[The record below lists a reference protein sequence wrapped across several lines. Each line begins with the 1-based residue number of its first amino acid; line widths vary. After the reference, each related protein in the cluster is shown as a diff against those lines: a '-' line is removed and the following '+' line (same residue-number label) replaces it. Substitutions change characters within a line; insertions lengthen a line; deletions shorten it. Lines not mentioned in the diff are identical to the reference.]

1 MALNVTLPLL
11 FVQQQGPAGRLAHDV
26 VVYPEV
32 AQAMSRQMAE
42 ALLRQASQ
50 QVQKM
55 EDPSLSTA
63 IKEEDKGQ
71 AQAGQG
77 EAQQRRQQEE
87 KTSGEPLET
96 WPSSEG
102 PFLGKLV
109 NHKV

>member
-1 MALNVTLPLL
+1 MAVDVSLPLL

-77 EAQQRRQQEE
+77 EAQQRQQEE
-87 KTSGEPLET
+87 KTSGEPVET